1 MIITTEQA
9 HSNLKNLLLNG
20 RVLVNGLPLTA
31 NELSA
36 VIMGEQ
42 MLFEKAMQLDKT
54 SALVAKQRVPTKNC
68 GKVVKLHDKNPPESA
83 TKKKD

>member
-20 RVLVNGLPLTA
+20 RALLNGLPLTA

-36 VIMGEQ
+36 LIMGEN
-42 MLFEKAMQLDKT
+42 MLFEKAMQLDK
-54 SALVAKQRVPTKNC
+54 ANAIVAKKAVPGNQ
-68 GKVVKLHDKNPPESA
+68 GKIVKLPTHGPE
-83 TKKKD
+83 KKE